1 MQSWGCGKDADC
13 FRGRMEVR
21 RDGQRRGSR
30 LDREKRYG
38 ARPRMVVAEL
48 LDVTWEGFIRLRQ
61 TDTSQTS
68 PVSARAFGG
77 GRVVLSHTHEDMVG
91 GALLMLVLRASG
103 LLWR

>member
-1 MQSWGCGKDADC
+1 
-13 FRGRMEVR
+13 MEVR

-48 LDVTWEGFIRLRQ
+48 PDVTWEGFIRLRQ

-68 PVSARAFGG
+68 PVSACGAFGG